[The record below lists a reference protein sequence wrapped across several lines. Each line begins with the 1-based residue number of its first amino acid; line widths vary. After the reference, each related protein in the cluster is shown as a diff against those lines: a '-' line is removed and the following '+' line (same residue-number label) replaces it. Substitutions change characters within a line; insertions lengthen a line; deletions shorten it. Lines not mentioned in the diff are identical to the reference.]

1 MPYEKGCLCLHWLKP
16 SFSFSSLLVW
26 YYFPF
31 YLLLLFNM
39 DWNIFFYSCPIR
51 ESDLK
56 MGSKDESDGF
66 DSKAAVKLQKVYRSY
81 RTRRRLADSAL
92 VVEELWYASRK
103 ICASL
108 VFLRRLMDDDNVCR
122 WQAIN
127 YARLNHSTVSFF
139 NFDKPETAASRW
151 NRIRLNAS
159 KASCLFYLLYDH
171 RRPLCSFLV
180 FHQPLHITT

>member
-1 MPYEKGCLCLHWLKP
+1 
-16 SFSFSSLLVW
+16 
-26 YYFPF
+26 
-31 YLLLLFNM
+31 
-39 DWNIFFYSCPIR
+39 
-51 ESDLK
+51 
-56 MGSKDESDGF
+56 MGSKEESDGF
-66 DSKAAVKLQKVYRSY
+66 DSRAAVKLQKVYRSY

-92 VVEELWYASRK
+92 VVEELWYASRE

-108 VFLRRLMDDDNVCR
+108 VFLHRLKDDDNVCR

-159 KASCLFYLLYDH
+159 KVGKGLGNDAKAQKLAFQHWIEAAKTSKSLPEWSLQHCKIQE
-171 RRPLCSFLV
+171 PLDD
-180 FHQPLHITT
+180 